1 LLEYNVALYCLT
13 LEYNVTLYSFDPR
26 RDPVGDP
33 RSNTPHD
40 DEPTAEELAA
50 IERES
55 GLIAAEMAL
64 LDAEIR
70 MLATEDEASEVDWQR
85 LRRAMRDV
93 VRENAELL
101 RDQLDDDPES
111 SEGEAA

>member
-1 LLEYNVALYCLT
+1 ME
-13 LEYNVTLYSFDPR
+13 DPR
-26 RDPVGDP
+26 N
-33 RSNTPHD
+33 NTPRD
-40 DEPTAEELAA
+40 DEPTTEELAA

-70 MLATEDEASEVDWQR
+70 MLAAEDQASEVDWQR

-101 RDQLDDDPES
+101 RDHLDDDES
-111 SEGEAA
+111 NDGEAA

>member
-1 LLEYNVALYCLT
+1 VE
-13 LEYNVTLYSFDPR
+13 DPT
-26 RDPVGDP
+26 
-33 RSNTPHD
+33 NTTPHD

-55 GLIAAEMAL
+55 GLLAAEMTL

-70 MLATEDEASEVDWQR
+70 MLAAEDEASEIDWQR
-85 LRRAMRDV
+85 LRRAVRDV

-101 RDQLDDDPES
+101 RDQLDDNPES
-111 SEGEAA
+111 TEGEAA

>member
-1 LLEYNVALYCLT
+1 MNDLT
-13 LEYNVTLYSFDPR
+13 
-26 RDPVGDP
+26 GM
-33 RSNTPHD
+33 TPHD

-70 MLATEDEASEVDWQR
+70 LLAAEDEASEVDWQR
-85 LRRAMRDV
+85 LRRALRDV
-93 VRENAELL
+93 VRENAELRREL
-101 RDQLDDDPES
+101 ADEDSES
-111 SEGEAA
+111 ADGEAA

>member
-1 LLEYNVALYCLT
+1 VEDHTSPAQY
-13 LEYNVTLYSFDPR
+13 
-26 RDPVGDP
+26 
-33 RSNTPHD
+33 D

-70 MLATEDEASEVDWQR
+70 LLAAEDEASEVDWQR
-85 LRRAMRDV
+85 LRRALRDV

-101 RDQLDDDPES
+101 RDQLDEDCES
-111 SEGEAA
+111 SGEDAA

>member
-1 LLEYNVALYCLT
+1 MEDT
-13 LEYNVTLYSFDPR
+13 
-26 RDPVGDP
+26 
-33 RSNTPHD
+33 RSNTPQD
-40 DEPTAEELAA
+40 DEPTTEELAA

-70 MLATEDEASEVDWQR
+70 MLAAEDEASEVDWQR
-85 LRRAMRDV
+85 LRRALRDV

-101 RDQLDDDPES
+101 RDHLDEDSDS
-111 SEGEAA
+111 TDGEAAA

>member
-1 LLEYNVALYCLT
+1 MTSSPFQQAK
-13 LEYNVTLYSFDPR
+13 
-26 RDPVGDP
+26 GDSTM
-33 RSNTPHD
+33 SNPANTAPND
-40 DEPTAEELAA
+40 DEPTAEDLAA

-70 MLATEDEASEVDWQR
+70 ILAADGEASEVDWHR
-85 LRRAMRDV
+85 LRRALRDV

-101 RDQLDDDPES
+101 GEEADDCADLS
-111 SEGEAA
+111 QGEAA

>member
-1 LLEYNVALYCLT
+1 M
-13 LEYNVTLYSFDPR
+13 D
-26 RDPVGDP
+26 DP
-33 RSNTPHD
+33 RSTPSHD
-40 DEPTAEELAA
+40 DEPTVEELAA

-70 MLATEDEASEVDWQR
+70 MLAAEDEASEVDWQR
-85 LRRAMRDV
+85 LRRALRDV

-101 RDQLDDDPES
+101 RDQLDGPDS